1 SAVPSIP
8 RAGTAN
14 HHHPIGSINTI
25 GNILLE
31 AMRPPLFL
39 DSPDTADT
47 AFPSSAHIDWFC
59 WVAFDVLADPRYQM
73 PPRSDGPPEFGA
85 PNLTGQ

>member
-1 SAVPSIP
+1 MSDGERLVMYAPMAEL
-8 RAGTAN
+8 RRN
-14 HHHPIGSINTI
+14 EE
-25 GNILLE
+25 L
-31 AMRPPLFL
+31 PPLFL

-59 WVAFDVLADPRYQM
+59 WVAFDVLADPRYEM

>member
-1 SAVPSIP
+1 MSDGERLVMYAPMAELRRNEELP
-8 RAGTAN
+8 
-14 HHHPIGSINTI
+14 P
-25 GNILLE
+25 
-31 AMRPPLFL
+31 PPLFL

-85 PNLTGQ
+85 PNLT